1 MTTPAG
7 SHRRSSAE
15 PERFVQIAN
24 LHSRQQ
30 SSGQAVMLDTRIFV
44 ASDRWPVR
52 RR

>member
-24 LHSRQQ
+24 LHPLAA
-30 SSGQAVMLDTRIFV
+30 GCQAVMLDTRIFV